1 MDQPTEMVTLDIL
14 IKTILEAEISM
25 KKKLKDS
32 EEGVE
37 FYMTNKND
45 ILEKIYDLKNSLQE
59 SQGKTMRIHL
69 NEI

>member
-1 MDQPTEMVTLDIL
+1 MVTLDIL